1 MAGHDEPAVLVPEG
15 KCAVYTMEDGAELA
29 HCVESVVRWGADVVQ
44 VHPPLR
50 LISMCIHLKTPCR
63 SIHRP
68 LNLNSQISNR
78 DRPPDPR
85 PVS

>member
-44 VHPPLR
+44 VHPPL
-50 LISMCIHLKTPCR
+50 
-63 SIHRP
+63 
-68 LNLNSQISNR
+68 
-78 DRPPDPR
+78 
-85 PVS
+85 